1 MTLKRLFSPYFHEY
15 MMMPFK
21 IIAYC
26 RDRDSKALAITGI
39 QRPSEARLTIPFF
52 QTLQENI
59 SMK

>member
-1 MTLKRLFSPYFHEY
+1 
-15 MMMPFK
+15 MMPFK

-39 QRPSEARLTIPFF
+39 QQPSEACLTIPFF
-52 QTLQENI
+52 QTWQEDI

>member
-1 MTLKRLFSPYFHEY
+1 
-15 MMMPFK
+15 MMPFK

-39 QRPSEARLTIPFF
+39 QQPSETCLTIPFF
-52 QTLQENI
+52 QTWQEDI